1 MPVPNDVGA
10 FLEGVT
16 PATRKRDA
24 EALLKLMGDITGE
37 TPVLHGTMV
46 GFGSYHYKYASG
58 REGDAAAASF
68 APRKRA
74 TTVYLMD
81 GVAAHASDLDRLG
94 PHTAGVGCLYI
105 KDLER
110 VDLGVLERILR
121 RSYATL
127 TSGTYGLRAS
137 EGSEG

>member
-1 MPVPNDVGA
+1 MRVPDDVRA
-10 FLEGVT
+10 FLDKVT

-24 EALLKLMGDITGE
+24 EVLLELMGNITGE
-37 TPVLHGTMV
+37 PPELHGTMV
-46 GFGSYHYKYASG
+46 GFGTYHYEYDSG

-68 APRKRA
+68 APRKA
-74 TTVYLMD
+74 AMTVYLMD

-94 PHTAGVGCLYI
+94 PHTSGVGCLYI

-110 VDLGVLERILR
+110 VDLGVLERVVR

-127 TSGTYGLRAS
+127 TSGTFGSRAR
-137 EGSEG
+137 EGAED

>member
-1 MPVPNDVGA
+1 MRVPDDVRA
-10 FLEGVT
+10 FLDGVT

-24 EALLKLMGDITGE
+24 EVLLDLMGDITGE
-37 TPVLHGTMV
+37 APELHGTMV
-46 GFGSYHYKYASG
+46 GFGTYHYKYDSG

-68 APRKRA
+68 APRKA
-74 TTVYLMD
+74 AMTVYLMD

-94 PHTAGVGCLYI
+94 PHTSGVGCLYI

-110 VDLGVLERILR
+110 VDLGVLERIVR

-127 TSGTYGLRAS
+127 TSGTFGSRAR
-137 EGSEG
+137 EGTED

>member
-1 MPVPNDVGA
+1 MRVPDDVRA
-10 FLEGVT
+10 FLDGVT

-24 EALLKLMGDITGE
+24 EVLLDLMGDITGE
-37 TPVLHGTMV
+37 APELHGTMV
-46 GFGSYHYKYASG
+46 GFGTYHYKYDSG

-68 APRKRA
+68 APRKGA
-74 TTVYLMD
+74 MTVYLMD

-94 PHTAGVGCLYI
+94 PHTSGVGCLYI

-110 VDLGVLERILR
+110 VDLGVLERIVR

-127 TSGTYGLRAS
+127 TSGTFGSRAR
-137 EGSEG
+137 EGTED